1 MYDAPVSDTHRQ
13 TQYETRYDAPPPD
26 TSVKVAHLVF
36 ALLFLG
42 AAGIWALVET
52 DVITAERLTVLA
64 PALLI
69 AAGVIGLAASL
80 ASSRNRRRLHAGPTD
95 GPPSDP
101 GFDSGSGAGSRASL
115 HDDADRGDID
125 RDDTEPTRELR

>member
-1 MYDAPVSDTHRQ
+1 MYDAPRPDARSEPT
-13 TQYETRYDAPPPD
+13 YDAPPPD

-42 AAGIWALVET
+42 AAGIWSLVET

-69 AAGVIGLAASL
+69 AAGVVGLAASL
-80 ASSRNRRRLHAGPTD
+80 ASSRNRRRRQTGQTGYAHSGPVAHD
-95 GPPSDP
+95 
-101 GFDSGSGAGSRASL
+101 ASTT
-115 HDDADRGDID
+115 DADATSEDT
-125 RDDTEPTRELR
+125 DDTEPTREIR

>member
-1 MYDAPVSDTHRQ
+1 MYDAPLPDA
-13 TQYETRYDAPPPD
+13 RYDTPPPDTQPPD
-26 TSVKVAHLVF
+26 TSVKVAHLVL

-80 ASSRNRRRLHAGPTD
+80 ASSRNRRRRQTGAT
-95 GPPSDP
+95 
-101 GFDSGSGAGSRASL
+101 SGAALDEDAGST
-115 HDDADRGDID
+115 HQD
-125 RDDTEPTRELR
+125 RDRDAREHRDETEPTRELR

>member
-1 MYDAPVSDTHRQ
+1 MYDAPLPDARYEVHDDTG
-13 TQYETRYDAPPPD
+13 YDAPPPD

-80 ASSRNRRRLHAGPTD
+80 ASSRNRRRRQT
-95 GPPSDP
+95 
-101 GFDSGSGAGSRASL
+101 GATASAAL
-115 HDDADRGDID
+115 PEDADGTHEDRDGGDRD
-125 RDDTEPTRELR
+125 SCDDTDDTDDTEPTRELR

>member
-1 MYDAPVSDTHRQ
+1 MYDAPRTDARPDHT
-13 TQYETRYDAPPPD
+13 YDAPPPD

-69 AAGVIGLAASL
+69 AAGVVGLAASL
-80 ASSRNRRRLHAGPTD
+80 ASSRNRRRRQTSQIGS
-95 GPPSDP
+95 GQNGS
-101 GFDSGSGAGSRASL
+101 GQSGSGQSGSGPVA
-115 HDDADRGDID
+115 HDATTTHADGTFEDT
-125 RDDTEPTRELR
+125 DDTEPTRELR

>member
-1 MYDAPVSDTHRQ
+1 MYDAPRTDARTDH
-13 TQYETRYDAPPPD
+13 TYDAPPPD

-69 AAGVIGLAASL
+69 AAGVVGLAASL
-80 ASSRNRRRLHAGPTD
+80 ASSRNRRRRQTSQTSRTSRRLRPERLRPD
-95 GPPSDP
+95 RLRP
-101 GFDSGSGAGSRASL
+101 GR
-115 HDDADRGDID
+115 
-125 RDDTEPTRELR
+125 P

>member
-1 MYDAPVSDTHRQ
+1 MNDAPLLDPHSPT
-13 TQYETRYDAPPPD
+13 PPPD

-42 AAGIWALVET
+42 AAATWVLVET
-52 DVITAERLTVLA
+52 HAITAERLTVLA

-80 ASSRNRRRLHAGPTD
+80 ASNRNRRRG
-95 GPPSDP
+95 SDRA
-101 GFDSGSGAGSRASL
+101 SGAPGSDEAGL
-115 HDDADRGDID
+115 DD
-125 RDDTEPTRELR
+125 LR